1 MDVKLLWKSPK
12 LSGISVVRFIYYRL
26 GSKFSTPLAIIYCCI
41 ITLTI
46 VLGYMSRCIIKEAMP
61 NTDETEQGVQERSLH
76 VPHRH
81 LRMADFTD
89 SAKVSASTSS
99 FRGSLP
105 ISIHISTVLIGL
117 WRPHNAHQDKTTMR
131 ERTED
136 EDEELDIASRCSSS
150 TIVLSYKALLER
162 GSLPGESTDIT
173 DHEDSRD
180 GRDDDDSDLK
190 SSGANLQGSR
200 RDSPDVV
207 GKYIINYE

>member
-1 MDVKLLWKSPK
+1 
-12 LSGISVVRFIYYRL
+12 
-26 GSKFSTPLAIIYCCI
+26 
-41 ITLTI
+41 
-46 VLGYMSRCIIKEAMP
+46 MP
-61 NTDETEQGVQERSLH
+61 NTDEIEQGVQECSLH

-89 SAKVSASTSS
+89 STKVSASTSL
-99 FRGSLP
+99 FQGSLP
-105 ISIHISTVLIGL
+105 ISIHISTALIGL

-136 EDEELDIASRCSSS
+136 EDGELDIASPCSSS
-150 TIVLSYKALLER
+150 TMIVHSYKALLER

-180 GRDDDDSDLK
+180 GRDYDDSDLK
-190 SSGANLQGSR
+190 SSGANLQGSM